1 MNNFV
6 AAKDFAARFGWQC
19 SFIFTIRSYWL
30 SASAGQVC
38 LQPHDSSRLPLAGQD
53 DCKGIVPE
61 NQINMNISRP
71 FDLAIVVVSSDR
83 KAGLFLINVQSTK
96 TETRIIATAPASK
109 SLVKRR

>member
-19 SFIFTIRSYWL
+19 SFIFTIRGYWL

-53 DCKGIVPE
+53 DCKGIVPK
-61 NQINMNISRP
+61 NQINLNTPHS
-71 FDLAIVVVSSDR
+71 FNVVINVDRSDR
-83 KAGLFLINVQSTK
+83 KAGMFLINMHSAK
-96 TETRIIATAPASK
+96 TETQIIATAPGIK